1 MRKDIKL
8 GIDCATVRGFGY
20 HLYADERILILQT
33 AHSVG
38 ARWLALSMAPWMTV
52 RTDEEELD
60 PRQIL
65 LRVNDC
71 CFQCAIDQAATQS
84 GKWFIIL

>member
-8 GIDCATVRGFGY
+8 GIDCASVRGFGH
-20 HLYADERILILQT
+20 HLYADETILIFQT

-38 ARWLALSMAPWMTV
+38 ARWLALSMAPRMTV
-52 RTDEEELD
+52 RINEEELD

-65 LRVNDC
+65 LRVNDY
-71 CFQCAIDQAATQS
+71 CFHCAIDQAATQS
-84 GKWFIIL
+84 GEWFIIL